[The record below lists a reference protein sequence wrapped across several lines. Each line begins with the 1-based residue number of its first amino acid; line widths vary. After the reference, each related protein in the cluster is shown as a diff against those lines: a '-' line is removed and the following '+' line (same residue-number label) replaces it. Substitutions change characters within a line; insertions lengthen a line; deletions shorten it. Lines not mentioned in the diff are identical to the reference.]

1 MTDTEQVPLEAL
13 RAEAAWQFR
22 GNRNPRCPH
31 CGDEYDVIENW
42 TFRIY
47 EEGEHALEC
56 PSCELIFT
64 VQTAVSYSF
73 NTDEQEDA

>member
-1 MTDTEQVPLEAL
+1 MS
-13 RAEAAWQFR
+13 
-22 GNRNPRCPH
+22 
-31 CGDEYDVIENW
+31 ENG

-47 EEGEHALEC
+47 EEGGHELTC
-56 PSCELIFT
+56 PSCELVFT